1 MIFIETKRLIL
12 RNYQTGDFADIRA
25 YFSNEE
31 VSRYEDFYPM
41 TDAQIAD
48 LLSEWIPLD
57 NRLVA
62 ERKSDKTVIGSIG
75 YWVDNEGHHCIDY
88 DFHPDYCGNGYATEA
103 AQALVQHLFETTN
116 ICAVYAD
123 CDIQNT
129 ASWKLLERIGFQR
142 LRMLENQ
149 CYKHDSAGNPILIRN
164 YLLKKNAAILSIEKT
179 GAKYSNMH
187 TAAQIIIAAL
197 RRAAGAATRQIFLP
211 FNIK

>member
-31 VSRYEDFYPM
+31 VSRYENFYPM

-48 LLSEWIPLD
+48 LLSKWIPLD

-88 DFHPDYCGNGYATEA
+88 DFHPDYCGNG
-103 AQALVQHLFETTN
+103 
-116 ICAVYAD
+116 
-123 CDIQNT
+123 
-129 ASWKLLERIGFQR
+129 W
-142 LRMLENQ
+142 LRHGS
-149 CYKHDSAGNPILIRN
+149 C
-164 YLLKKNAAILSIEKT
+164 T
-179 GAKYSNMH
+179 GTCPAF
-187 TAAQIIIAAL
+187 I
-197 RRAAGAATRQIFLP
+197 
-211 FNIK
+211 

>member
-75 YWVDNEGHHCIDY
+75 YWVDNEGPTVLIMTFIRITVETVTPRKLHRHLSSIY
-88 DFHPDYCGNGYATEA
+88 LKPPIFVLFMQIVTYKIQHRGNFWNALDFNACECWK
-103 AQALVQHLFETTN
+103 TN
-116 ICAVYAD
+116 VT
-123 CDIQNT
+123 NT
-129 ASWKLLERIGFQR
+129 IPPE
-142 LRMLENQ
+142 
-149 CYKHDSAGNPILIRN
+149 IR
-164 YLLKKNAAILSIEKT
+164 
-179 GAKYSNMH
+179 
-187 TAAQIIIAAL
+187 
-197 RRAAGAATRQIFLP
+197 F
-211 FNIK
+211 